1 MSSKKPVVSNVPVTM
16 PVSGR
21 EANPIIKAGKFD
33 GTELSIPGLNFSS
46 TNKQFLQDAL
56 LLGLCKILSDELAG
70 SSNVPADILATID
83 AWREGY
89 VSQGAKKKALKALSE
104 TVTSGKS
111 GKLGYSQLQV
121 CAALR
126 DTLGADDPRVTVI
139 ESFDDEKFVKFM
151 ALKANEGYMVDA
163 LALLRKQDEAKA
175 QAEADKLAAELAALG
190 L

>member
-1 MSSKKPVVSNVPVTM
+1 MSKQTKPVVSNVVM

-33 GTELSIPGLNFSS
+33 GTTLTILGLNFTSS
-46 TNKQFLQDAL
+46 NKQFLQDAL

-70 SSNVPADILATID
+70 SSNVPGDILATIE
-83 AWREGY
+83 AWKDGY

-104 TVTSGKS
+104 TVTSGRS
-111 GKLGYSQLQV
+111 GKLQYTQLQV

-126 DTLGADDPRVTVI
+126 DTLGMDDPRIAII
-139 ESFDDEKFVKFM
+139 EGFNDERFSQFM
-151 ALKANEGYMVDA
+151 ALKSGESYMVDA
-163 LALLRKQDEAKA
+163 LALLRKKDEEKAKL
-175 QAEADKLAAELAALG
+175 EADKLAAELAALG

>member
-1 MSSKKPVVSNVPVTM
+1 MTKQTKPVVSAVVM
-16 PVSGR
+16 PTSGR

-46 TNKQFLQDAL
+46 SNKQFLQDAL

-70 SSNVPADILATID
+70 SSNVPGDILATIE
-83 AWREGY
+83 AWNDGY
-89 VSQGAKKKALKALSE
+89 VSVGAKKKALKALSE

-111 GKLGYSQLQV
+111 GKQQYSQLQV

-126 DTLGADDPRVTVI
+126 DTLGMDDPRIAII
-139 ESFDDEKFVKFM
+139 ESFNDERFSQFM
-151 ALKANEGYMVDA
+151 ALKSGESYMVDA
-163 LALLRKQDEAKA
+163 LTLLRKQDEQKA
-175 QAEADKLAAELAALG
+175 QAEADKVAAELAALG

>member
-1 MSSKKPVVSNVPVTM
+1 MAQAKTNKPVVSAVM

-21 EANPIIKAGKFD
+21 EANPIIKAGKFN

-70 SSNVPADILATID
+70 SSNVPGDILATIE
-83 AWREGY
+83 AWSEGY
-89 VSQGAKKKALKALSE
+89 VSQGAKKKALKALTE
-104 TVTSGKS
+104 VAASGKS
-111 GKLGYSQLQV
+111 GKQAYTQLQV

-126 DTLGADDPRVTVI
+126 DTLGMDDPRIAII
-139 ESFDDEKFVKFM
+139 EGFNDERFSQFM
-151 ALKANEGYMVDA
+151 ALKSGESYMVDA
-163 LALLRKQDEAKA
+163 LTLLRKQDEEKAKL
-175 QAEADKLAAELAALG
+175 EADKLAAELAALG

>member
-1 MSSKKPVVSNVPVTM
+1 MAQAKKPAISNVSM

-21 EANPIIKAGKFD
+21 EANPVIKAGKFD

-46 TNKQFLQDAL
+46 DNMAFLQDAL

-70 SSNVPADILATID
+70 SSNVPADILATVE

-104 TVTSGKS
+104 TVTAGKS
-111 GKLGYSQLQV
+111 CKLQYTQLQV
-121 CAALR
+121 CSALR
-126 DTLGADDPRVTVI
+126 ATLGPDDARIAII
-139 ESFDDEKFVKFM
+139 ESFNDERFSQFL
-151 ALKANEGYMVDA
+151 ALKSNESYMVDA
-163 LALLRKQDEAKA
+163 LTFLKKQDEQKA
-175 QAEADKLAAELAALG
+175 QAESEKLAAELAALG